1 MHACEALIAA
11 FEVTN
16 EQKYLDRAL
25 AISKSICIRQAE
37 QADGL
42 IWEHYDSNWLIN
54 WSFNKD
60 KPDDLFRPWGFQ
72 VGHLTEWSKLLLILE
87 RHVEEDWLL
96 PRAQELFEDAIEMGW
111 DEKNEGLY
119 YGFAPNG
126 DVSDKD
132 KYFWVQAETIAAAA
146 LLAHRTND
154 EYYWDWYDRI
164 WSYSWEHMI
173 DHIYGAWYRILDLN
187 NNKYDDLKS
196 PAGKVDYHT
205 MGACYEVMNVLDL

>member
-96 PRAQELFEDAIEMGW
+96 PRAKELFEDAIEMGW

-154 EYYWDWYDRI
+154 KYYWDWYDRI
-164 WSYSWEHMI
+164 WSFSWES
-173 DHIYGAWYRILDLN
+173 
-187 NNKYDDLKS
+187 YD
-196 PAGKVDYHT
+196 
-205 MGACYEVMNVLDL
+205 

>member
-1 MHACEALIAA
+1 M
-11 FEVTN
+11 
-16 EQKYLDRAL
+16 
-25 AISKSICIRQAE
+25 
-37 QADGL
+37 
-42 IWEHYDSNWLIN
+42 
-54 WSFNKD
+54 
-60 KPDDLFRPWGFQ
+60 
-72 VGHLTEWSKLLLILE
+72 GHLTEWSKLLLILE
-87 RHVEEDWLL
+87 RYVEEDWLL

-154 EYYWDWYDRI
+154 KYYWDWYDRI
-164 WSYSWEHMI
+164 WSFSWEYMI
-173 DHIYGAWYRILDLN
+173 DHKYGAWYRILDLN